1 MNFFPYK
8 AINIPRKNGR
18 IDRDKISLSNFWLKV
33 NEMDSELS
41 GAVGCYIF
49 SIRAGRG
56 LLPWYVGLA
65 EKQTFRKECF
75 GIHKLINYNDALNGR
90 KGTPVL
96 TLIAK
101 YTNTERFAKPSKNG
115 HTDIRFLEN
124 MLIGACIRRNPN
136 LLNIK
141 KTKLLKEMIV
151 PGLLNNTKG
160 RDYLDVKEFRSL
172 IGTSK
177 NA

>member
-1 MNFFPYK
+1 MNFSPYK
-8 AINIPRKNGR
+8 AIDIPRKNGR
-18 IDRDKISLSNFWLKV
+18 IDRDKDSLSNFWLKV
-33 NEMDSELS
+33 DEMDSGVSE
-41 GAVGCYIF
+41 AVGCYIF

-65 EKQTFRKECF
+65 EKQTFHKECF
-75 GIHKLINYNDALNGR
+75 TIHKLINYNDALNGR

-101 YTNTERFAKPSKNG
+101 YTNTKRFAKPSKNG

-124 MLIGACIRRNPN
+124 MLIGTCIRRNPN

-151 PGLLNNTKG
+151 PGLLNNTTG
-160 RDYLDVKEFRSL
+160 RDYSAVKEFRSL

>member
-1 MNFFPYK
+1 VNFFPYK
-8 AINIPRKNGR
+8 AIDIPRKNGR
-18 IDRDKISLSNFWLKV
+18 IDRDKDSLSNFWLKV

-41 GAVGCYIF
+41 EAVGCYIF

-65 EKQTFRKECF
+65 EKQSFRKECF
-75 GIHKLINYNDALNGR
+75 AIHKLINYNDALNGR

-124 MLIGACIRRNPN
+124 MLIGTCIRRNPN

>member
-8 AINIPRKNGR
+8 AIDMPRKNGQ
-18 IDRDKISLSNFWLKV
+18 IDRNNNSLSKFWLKV
-33 NEMDSELS
+33 NEMDSGLS
-41 GAVGCYIF
+41 EAVGCYIF

-75 GIHKLINYNDALNGR
+75 ASHKLLNYNDALNGR
-90 KGTPVL
+90 KGTPIL

-101 YTNTERFAKPSKNG
+101 YTGTERFSKPSKNG
-115 HTDIRFLEN
+115 YSDIRFLEN
-124 MLIGACIRRNPN
+124 ILIGICIRRNPN

-151 PGLLNNTKG
+151 PGLLNNPPG
-160 RDYLDVKEFRSL
+160 RDLAEVKEFRSV
-172 IGTSK
+172 IGTL
-177 NA
+177 NTA